1 VAGIPSSTGHRRAQA
16 TGIIATDFF
25 TVATV
30 RLKTLYILFF
40 IELGTRRVRLGGV
53 TDHPSGRWM
62 VQRAREFSMEMETD
76 RPGNRSVPRFLLRD
90 RDSTFTRTFDG
101 VFAADG
107 TRIITTPVQ
116 APNAGAVAERW
127 VRTVWQE
134 CLDWMLVWG
143 QRHLERVLGEYLR
156 HDNDGG
162 RTEVLSFGAARWI
175 GDPERVLSLWPQRRS
190 DAGAVSAVWFIS
202 TTRPQHDVGISEPHA
217 GAEYPADVRT
227 RSSQAVLQF
236 PYPSGS

>member
-1 VAGIPSSTGHRRAQA
+1 VLLDNGLGPAPRRPSTTWREFLRAQA

-90 RDSTFTRTFDG
+90 RDSTFTRTFDD

-107 TRIITTPVQ
+107 IQIITTP
-116 APNAGAVAERW
+116 
-127 VRTVWQE
+127 
-134 CLDWMLVWG
+134 
-143 QRHLERVLGEYLR
+143 
-156 HDNDGG
+156 
-162 RTEVLSFGAARWI
+162 S
-175 GDPERVLSLWPQRRS
+175 RR
-190 DAGAVSAVWFIS
+190 
-202 TTRPQHDVGISEPHA
+202 RMP
-217 GAEYPADVRT
+217 T
-227 RSSQAVLQF
+227 RSLSGGYE
-236 PYPSGS
+236 PYGRSAWTGC